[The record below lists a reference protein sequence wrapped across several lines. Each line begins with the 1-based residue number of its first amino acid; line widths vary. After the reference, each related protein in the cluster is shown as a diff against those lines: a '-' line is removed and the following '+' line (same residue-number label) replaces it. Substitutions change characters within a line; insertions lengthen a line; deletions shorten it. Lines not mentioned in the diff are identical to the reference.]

1 MSSAV
6 SYDRSSDGGDIP
18 SGELQE
24 ESEAG
29 ENLGEALF
37 DTSYTLL
44 HKAVVSAHREWS
56 ATLYNLIH
64 RINRGS

>member
-6 SYDRSSDGGDIP
+6 SSDRSSDGGDIP

-37 DTSYTLL
+37 DTSRTLL
-44 HKAVVSAHREWS
+44 HKAVVFSPPRVVGDPFKLTRS
-56 ATLYNLIH
+56 Y
-64 RINRGS
+64 